1 MKPEYMLRFLTFMLM
16 LLLPALYS
24 MGVFAQEK
32 EEPEDSLVRLL
43 SGKSAQLLEIDGMSY
58 RKITGPA
65 RFFHN
70 NTYLLC
76 DTALWN
82 VDTRVIDAIGNVRII
97 QDQTE
102 LQSEKMK
109 YYIDTDLAEFRG
121 DVVQLQDKDR
131 NTLRTKFLDYNT
143 KDSVAVFFRGGSMR
157 DKDGQI
163 IESMNGTYDSKIKT
177 FDFETDV
184 NMFTDSIFIKTNT
197 LRYQSDRSL
206 ATFGTGTN
214 AWKEKNM
221 LSSESGWYD
230 RTREQ
235 FFFCRNVHLM
245 SDTQEAWCD
254 SLYFN
259 RNTSDIQM
267 YGNVQ
272 MTDTTRN
279 VYGLAGKLDYVD
291 SLATVTLTRD
301 PAVIT
306 VTEQDGQKDTVY
318 FGADTLVHYT
328 RQMFEIDSLLIAEAA
343 TRKANLDIDPVSA
356 FRRKAAEEAAKK
368 AAEAAENDPNM
379 KAKMEAERRAAAK
392 AAADSLAAS
401 QASGTTQSA
410 VAPVSAGQTA
420 QAGSAASMDAS
431 RRPVMT
437 LEENSSGADSLAVSD
452 SLEPA
457 DILPAADS
465 VSAGDTLLSRIQTDT
480 LTVSSADTLAVSSAD
495 TLAVSS
501 ADTLAVP
508 PTDSLAVNDTVPAQD
523 TTKIGF
529 VVALRNVKI
538 YKNDMQVICDSLLY
552 SDLDS
557 LARLFKNPMIW
568 NEVTQQ
574 YNADSIYAVIRNNA
588 MEKASLMSNAFI
600 HIQED
605 TSHYNQIRGA
615 EMMAYFAGEGS
626 LSRFDA
632 LGGAS
637 ALFYIEENGE
647 LATVNKKDSKMLSAI
662 FKDGELNRIYYFD
675 TAVSD
680 AYPVVQMNEEDRKLK
695 GFSWLPENRP
705 ADRYAVTSLDLRPS
719 ERTRYNARPRAR
731 YTQTNLYFP
740 GYIDDIYLQIS
751 IRDSLNHVR
760 EIERQR
766 REHEE
771 EIRQEQIKDSIAIA
785 RLDSLETVK
794 ADSLALQDSLKAAAD
809 SLATADSLA
818 KADSIAAMN
827 DPGKILTKEQI
838 REKKKAER
846 EKKRKERIA
855 ARNARWAEKD
865 QADAD
870 REKAKAERKAE
881 KLREKKRRA
890 LRQAQD
896 RARKDAAMLE
906 KYIEK
911 YQRREARRKGRDYT
925 EHE

>member
-1 MKPEYMLRFLTFMLM
+1 MYMRRFLTFALMMLM
-16 LLLPALYS
+16 PALTALAGLS
-24 MGVFAQEK
+24 AQEK
-32 EEPEDSLVRLL
+32 EEQEDSLVRLL
-43 SGKSAQLLEIDGMSY
+43 SGKSAQLLEINGMSY

-82 VDTRVIDAIGNVRII
+82 VDTRVIDAIGNVHII

-109 YYIDTDLAEFRG
+109 YYIDTNLAEFRG

-143 KDSVAVFFRGGSMR
+143 KDSVAVFFRGGSMK

-163 IESMNGTYDSKIKT
+163 IESMDGTYDSKIRT
-177 FDFETDV
+177 FDFRTDV

-197 LRYQSDRSL
+197 LRYQSDNSL
-206 ATFGTGTN
+206 ATFGSGTN
-214 AWKEKNM
+214 AWKDDNM

-230 RTREQ
+230 RGREQ

-245 SDTQEAWCD
+245 SSTQEAWCD

-291 SLATVTLTRD
+291 SISTVTLTRD

-306 VTEQDGQKDTVY
+306 VTETDGQRDTVY

-343 TRKANLDIDPVSA
+343 TRKANLEIDPVSA

-379 KAKMEAERRAAAK
+379 KAKMEAERRAAEK
-392 AAADSLAAS
+392 AAADSLAALK
-401 QASGTTQSA
+401 
-410 VAPVSAGQTA
+410 P
-420 QAGSAASMDAS
+420 
-431 RRPVMT
+431 
-437 LEENSSGADSLAVSD
+437 ADSLAVQD
-452 SLEPA
+452 SLTGEGLLSPA
-457 DILPAADS
+457 DSIP
-465 VSAGDTLLSRIQTDT
+465 AGDTAAL
-480 LTVSSADTLAVSSAD
+480 
-495 TLAVSS
+495 
-501 ADTLAVP
+501 P
-508 PTDSLAVNDTVPAQD
+508 DSLAVPDSLAAQDSLPGLQAADSLALADTVPALD

-538 YKNDMQVICDSLLY
+538 YKNDMQVVCDSLLY

-557 LARLFKNPMIW
+557 LARLFKEPVIW
-568 NEVTQQ
+568 NDITQQ
-574 YNADSIYAVIRNNA
+574 YNADSIYAVIRNNT
-588 MEKASLMSNAFI
+588 MEKASLMSNSFI

-605 TSHYNQIRGA
+605 TAHYNQIRGA
-615 EMMAYFAGEGS
+615 EMMAYFAGEGT

-662 FKDGELNRIYYFD
+662 FKDGELHRIYYFD

-680 AYPVVQMNEEDRKLK
+680 AYPVVQMTEEDRKLK
-695 GFSWLPENRP
+695 GFSWTPERRP
-705 ADRYAVTSLDLRPS
+705 EDRHAVTSLDLRPS

-760 EIERQR
+760 EVERQR
-766 REHEE
+766 LEREE
-771 EIRQEQIKDSIAIA
+771 ELRQQQIKDSIAIA
-785 RLDSLETVK
+785 RLDSLETAK
-794 ADSLALQDSLKAAAD
+794 ADSLALQDSLKAVSD
-809 SLATADSLA
+809 SLAIADSLA
-818 KADSIAAMN
+818 KADSIAALN
-827 DPGKILTKEQI
+827 DPSRVLTKEQL
-838 REKKKAER
+838 REKKKAEK

-855 ARNARWAEKD
+855 ARDARWAEKD
-865 QADAD
+865 KADAD
-870 REKAKAERKAE
+870 RENAKAERKAE

-896 RARKDAAMLE
+896 RARKDAAVLE
-906 KYIEK
+906 RYIEK
-911 YQRREARRKGRDYT
+911 YQRRQARKKT
-925 EHE
+925 

>member
-1 MKPEYMLRFLTFMLM
+1 MRRFLTFALMMLM
-16 LLLPALYS
+16 PALTALAGLS
-24 MGVFAQEK
+24 AQEK
-32 EEPEDSLVRLL
+32 EEQEDSLVRLL
-43 SGKSAQLLEIDGMSY
+43 SGKSAQLLEINGMSY

-82 VDTRVIDAIGNVRII
+82 VDTRVIDAIGNVHII

-109 YYIDTDLAEFRG
+109 YYIDTNLAEFRG

-143 KDSVAVFFRGGSMR
+143 KDSVAVFFRGGSMK

-163 IESMNGTYDSKIKT
+163 IESMDGTYDSKIRT
-177 FDFETDV
+177 FDFRTDV

-197 LRYQSDRSL
+197 LRYQSDNSL
-206 ATFGTGTN
+206 ATFGSGTN
-214 AWKEKNM
+214 AWKDDNM

-230 RTREQ
+230 RGREQ

-245 SDTQEAWCD
+245 SSTQEAWCD

-291 SLATVTLTRD
+291 SISTVTLTRD

-306 VTEQDGQKDTVY
+306 VTETDGQRDTVY

-343 TRKANLDIDPVSA
+343 TRKANLEIDPVSA

-379 KAKMEAERRAAAK
+379 KAKMEAERRAAEK
-392 AAADSLAAS
+392 AAADSLAALKPADS
-401 QASGTTQSA
+401 L
-410 VAPVSAGQTA
+410 
-420 QAGSAASMDAS
+420 AALK
-431 RRPVMT
+431 P
-437 LEENSSGADSLAVSD
+437 ADSLAVQD
-452 SLEPA
+452 SLTGEGLLSPA
-457 DILPAADS
+457 DSIP
-465 VSAGDTLLSRIQTDT
+465 AGDTAAL
-480 LTVSSADTLAVSSAD
+480 
-495 TLAVSS
+495 
-501 ADTLAVP
+501 P
-508 PTDSLAVNDTVPAQD
+508 DSLAVPDSLAAQDSLPGLQAADSLALADTVPALD

-538 YKNDMQVICDSLLY
+538 YKNDMQVVCDSLLY

-557 LARLFKNPMIW
+557 LARLFKEPVIW
-568 NEVTQQ
+568 NDITQQ
-574 YNADSIYAVIRNNA
+574 YNADSIYAVIRNNT
-588 MEKASLMSNAFI
+588 MEKASLMSNSFI

-605 TSHYNQIRGA
+605 TAHYNQIRGA
-615 EMMAYFAGEGS
+615 EMMAYFAGEGT

-662 FKDGELNRIYYFD
+662 FKDGELHRIYYFD

-680 AYPVVQMNEEDRKLK
+680 AYPVVQMTEEDRKLK
-695 GFSWLPENRP
+695 GFSWTPERRP
-705 ADRYAVTSLDLRPS
+705 EDRHAVTSLDLRPS

-760 EIERQR
+760 EVERQR
-766 REHEE
+766 LEREE
-771 EIRQEQIKDSIAIA
+771 ELRQQQIKDSIAIA
-785 RLDSLETVK
+785 RLDSLETAK
-794 ADSLALQDSLKAAAD
+794 ADSLALQDSLKAVSD
-809 SLATADSLA
+809 SLAIADSLA
-818 KADSIAAMN
+818 KADSIAALN
-827 DPGKILTKEQI
+827 DPSRVLTKEQL
-838 REKKKAER
+838 REKKKAEK

-855 ARNARWAEKD
+855 ARDARWAEKD
-865 QADAD
+865 KADAD
-870 REKAKAERKAE
+870 RENAKAERKAE

-896 RARKDAAMLE
+896 RARKDAAVLE
-906 KYIEK
+906 RYIEK
-911 YQRREARRKGRDYT
+911 YQRRQARKKT
-925 EHE
+925 

>member
-1 MKPEYMLRFLTFMLM
+1 MRRFLTFALMMLM
-16 LLLPALYS
+16 PALTALAGLS
-24 MGVFAQEK
+24 AQEK
-32 EEPEDSLVRLL
+32 EEQEDSLVRLL
-43 SGKSAQLLEIDGMSY
+43 SGKSAQLLEINGMSY

-82 VDTRVIDAIGNVRII
+82 VDTRVIDAIGNVHII

-109 YYIDTDLAEFRG
+109 YYIDTNLAEFRG

-143 KDSVAVFFRGGSMR
+143 KDSVAVFFRGGSMK

-163 IESMNGTYDSKIKT
+163 IESMDGTYDSKIRT
-177 FDFETDV
+177 FDFRTDV

-197 LRYQSDRSL
+197 LRYQSDNSL
-206 ATFGTGTN
+206 ATFGSGTN
-214 AWKEKNM
+214 AWKDDNM

-230 RTREQ
+230 RGREQ

-245 SDTQEAWCD
+245 SSTQEAWCD

-291 SLATVTLTRD
+291 SISTVTLTRD

-306 VTEQDGQKDTVY
+306 VTETDGQKDTVY

-343 TRKANLDIDPVSA
+343 TRKANLEIDPVSA

-379 KAKMEAERRAAAK
+379 KAKMEAERRAAEK
-392 AAADSLAAS
+392 AAADSLAALKPADS
-401 QASGTTQSA
+401 LVVQDSLTGEGLLSPADSIPAGDTAALPDSLAVPDSLAAQDSLPGLQA
-410 VAPVSAGQTA
+410 
-420 QAGSAASMDAS
+420 
-431 RRPVMT
+431 
-437 LEENSSGADSLAVSD
+437 ADSLA
-452 SLEPA
+452 
-457 DILPAADS
+457 
-465 VSAGDTLLSRIQTDT
+465 
-480 LTVSSADTLAVSSAD
+480 LA
-495 TLAVSS
+495 
-501 ADTLAVP
+501 
-508 PTDSLAVNDTVPAQD
+508 DTVPALD

-538 YKNDMQVICDSLLY
+538 YKNDMQVVCDSLLY

-557 LARLFKNPMIW
+557 LARLFKEPVIW
-568 NEVTQQ
+568 NDITQQ
-574 YNADSIYAVIRNNA
+574 YNADSIYAVIRNNT
-588 MEKASLMSNAFI
+588 MEKASLMSNSFI

-605 TSHYNQIRGA
+605 TAHYNQIRGA
-615 EMMAYFAGEGS
+615 EMMAYFAGEGT

-662 FKDGELNRIYYFD
+662 FKDGELHRIYYFD

-680 AYPVVQMNEEDRKLK
+680 AYPVVQMTEEDRKLK
-695 GFSWLPENRP
+695 GFSWTPERRP
-705 ADRYAVTSLDLRPS
+705 EDRHAVTSLDLRPS

-760 EIERQR
+760 EVERQR
-766 REHEE
+766 LEREE
-771 EIRQEQIKDSIAIA
+771 ELRQQQIKDSIAIA
-785 RLDSLETVK
+785 RLDSLETAK
-794 ADSLALQDSLKAAAD
+794 ADSLALQDSLKAVSD
-809 SLATADSLA
+809 SLAIADSLA
-818 KADSIAAMN
+818 KADSIAALN
-827 DPGKILTKEQI
+827 DPSRVLTKEQL
-838 REKKKAER
+838 REKKKAEK

-855 ARNARWAEKD
+855 ARDARWAEKD
-865 QADAD
+865 KADAD
-870 REKAKAERKAE
+870 RENAKAERKAK

-896 RARKDAAMLE
+896 RARKDAAVLE
-906 KYIEK
+906 RYIEK
-911 YQRREARRKGRDYT
+911 YQRRQARKKT
-925 EHE
+925 

>member
-1 MKPEYMLRFLTFMLM
+1 MYMRRFLTFALMMLM
-16 LLLPALYS
+16 PALTALAGLS
-24 MGVFAQEK
+24 AQEK
-32 EEPEDSLVRLL
+32 EEQEDSLVRLL
-43 SGKSAQLLEIDGMSY
+43 SGKSAQLLEINGMSY

-82 VDTRVIDAIGNVRII
+82 VDTRVIDAIGNVHII

-109 YYIDTDLAEFRG
+109 YYIDTNLAEFRG

-143 KDSVAVFFRGGSMR
+143 KDSVAVFFRGGSMK

-163 IESMNGTYDSKIKT
+163 IESMDGTYDSKIRT
-177 FDFETDV
+177 FDFRTDV

-197 LRYQSDRSL
+197 LRYQSDYSL
-206 ATFGTGTN
+206 ATFGSGTN
-214 AWKEKNM
+214 AWKDDNM

-230 RTREQ
+230 RGREQ

-245 SDTQEAWCD
+245 SSTQEAWCD

-291 SLATVTLTRD
+291 SISTVTLTRD

-306 VTEQDGQKDTVY
+306 VTETDGQRDTVY

-343 TRKANLDIDPVSA
+343 TRKANLEIDPVSA

-379 KAKMEAERRAAAK
+379 KAKMEAERRAAEK
-392 AAADSLAAS
+392 AAADSLAALK
-401 QASGTTQSA
+401 
-410 VAPVSAGQTA
+410 P
-420 QAGSAASMDAS
+420 
-431 RRPVMT
+431 
-437 LEENSSGADSLAVSD
+437 ADSLAVQD
-452 SLEPA
+452 SLTGEGLLSPA
-457 DILPAADS
+457 DSIP
-465 VSAGDTLLSRIQTDT
+465 AGDTAAL
-480 LTVSSADTLAVSSAD
+480 
-495 TLAVSS
+495 
-501 ADTLAVP
+501 P
-508 PTDSLAVNDTVPAQD
+508 DSLAVPDSLAAQDSLPGLQAADSLALADTVPALD

-538 YKNDMQVICDSLLY
+538 YKNDMQVVCDSLLY

-557 LARLFKNPMIW
+557 LARLFKEPVIW
-568 NEVTQQ
+568 NDITQQ
-574 YNADSIYAVIRNNA
+574 YNADSIYAVIRNNT
-588 MEKASLMSNAFI
+588 MEKASLMSNSFI

-605 TSHYNQIRGA
+605 TAHYNQIRGA
-615 EMMAYFAGEGS
+615 EMMAYFAGEGT

-662 FKDGELNRIYYFD
+662 FKDGELHRIYYFD

-680 AYPVVQMNEEDRKLK
+680 AYPVVQMTEEDRKLK
-695 GFSWLPENRP
+695 GFSWTPERRP
-705 ADRYAVTSLDLRPS
+705 EDRHAVTSLDLRPS

-760 EIERQR
+760 EVERQR
-766 REHEE
+766 LEREE
-771 EIRQEQIKDSIAIA
+771 ELRQQQIKDSIAIA
-785 RLDSLETVK
+785 RLDSLETAK
-794 ADSLALQDSLKAAAD
+794 ADSLALQDSLKAVSD
-809 SLATADSLA
+809 SLAIADSLA
-818 KADSIAAMN
+818 KADSIAALN
-827 DPGKILTKEQI
+827 DPSRVLTKEQL
-838 REKKKAER
+838 REKKKAEK

-855 ARNARWAEKD
+855 ARDARWAEKD
-865 QADAD
+865 KADAD
-870 REKAKAERKAE
+870 RENAKAERKAE

-896 RARKDAAMLE
+896 RARKDAAVLE
-906 KYIEK
+906 RYIEK
-911 YQRREARRKGRDYT
+911 YQRRQARKKT
-925 EHE
+925 

>member
-1 MKPEYMLRFLTFMLM
+1 MMLM
-16 LLLPALYS
+16 PALTALAGLS
-24 MGVFAQEK
+24 AQEK
-32 EEPEDSLVRLL
+32 EEQEDSLVRLL
-43 SGKSAQLLEIDGMSY
+43 SGKSAQLLEINGMSY

-82 VDTRVIDAIGNVRII
+82 VDTRVIDAIGNVHII

-109 YYIDTDLAEFRG
+109 YYIDTNLAEFRG

-143 KDSVAVFFRGGSMR
+143 KDSVAVFFRGGSMK

-163 IESMNGTYDSKIKT
+163 IESMDGTYDSKIRT
-177 FDFETDV
+177 FDFRTDV

-197 LRYQSDRSL
+197 LRYQSDNSL
-206 ATFGTGTN
+206 ATFGSGTN
-214 AWKEKNM
+214 AWKDDNM

-230 RTREQ
+230 RGREQ

-245 SDTQEAWCD
+245 SSTQEAWCD

-291 SLATVTLTRD
+291 SISTVTLTRD

-306 VTEQDGQKDTVY
+306 VTETDGQRDTVY

-343 TRKANLDIDPVSA
+343 TRKANLEIDPVSA

-379 KAKMEAERRAAAK
+379 RAKMEAERRAAEK
-392 AAADSLAAS
+392 AAADSLAALK
-401 QASGTTQSA
+401 
-410 VAPVSAGQTA
+410 P
-420 QAGSAASMDAS
+420 
-431 RRPVMT
+431 
-437 LEENSSGADSLAVSD
+437 ADSLAVQD
-452 SLEPA
+452 SLTGEGLLSPA
-457 DILPAADS
+457 DSIP
-465 VSAGDTLLSRIQTDT
+465 AGDTAAL
-480 LTVSSADTLAVSSAD
+480 
-495 TLAVSS
+495 
-501 ADTLAVP
+501 P
-508 PTDSLAVNDTVPAQD
+508 DSLAVPDSLATQDSLPGLQAADSLALADTVPALD

-538 YKNDMQVICDSLLY
+538 YKNDMQVVCDSLLY

-557 LARLFKNPMIW
+557 LARLFKEPVIW
-568 NEVTQQ
+568 NDITQQ
-574 YNADSIYAVIRNNA
+574 YNADSIYAVIRNNT
-588 MEKASLMSNAFI
+588 MEKASLMSNSFI

-605 TSHYNQIRGA
+605 TAHYNQIRGA
-615 EMMAYFAGEGS
+615 EMMAYFAGEGT

-662 FKDGELNRIYYFD
+662 FKDGELHRIYYFD

-680 AYPVVQMNEEDRKLK
+680 AYPVVQMTEEDRKLK
-695 GFSWLPENRP
+695 GFSWTPERRP
-705 ADRYAVTSLDLRPS
+705 EDRHAVTSLDLRPS

-760 EIERQR
+760 EVERQR
-766 REHEE
+766 LEREE
-771 EIRQEQIKDSIAIA
+771 ELRQQQIKDSIAIA
-785 RLDSLETVK
+785 RLDSLETAK
-794 ADSLALQDSLKAAAD
+794 ADSLALQDSLKAVSD
-809 SLATADSLA
+809 SLAIADSLA
-818 KADSIAAMN
+818 KADSIAALN
-827 DPGKILTKEQI
+827 DPSRVLTKEQL
-838 REKKKAER
+838 REKKKAEK

-855 ARNARWAEKD
+855 ARDARWAEKD
-865 QADAD
+865 KADAD
-870 REKAKAERKAE
+870 RENAKAERKAE

-896 RARKDAAMLE
+896 RARKDAAVLE
-906 KYIEK
+906 RYIEK
-911 YQRREARRKGRDYT
+911 YQRRQARKKT
-925 EHE
+925 

>member
-1 MKPEYMLRFLTFMLM
+1 MRRFLTFALMMLM
-16 LLLPALYS
+16 PALTALAGLS
-24 MGVFAQEK
+24 AQEK
-32 EEPEDSLVRLL
+32 EEQEDSLVRLL
-43 SGKSAQLLEIDGMSY
+43 SGKSAQLLEINGMSY

-82 VDTRVIDAIGNVRII
+82 VDTRVIDAIGNVHII

-109 YYIDTDLAEFRG
+109 YYIDTNLAEFRG

-143 KDSVAVFFRGGSMR
+143 KDSVAVFFRGGSMK

-163 IESMNGTYDSKIKT
+163 IESMDGTYDSKIRT
-177 FDFETDV
+177 FDFRTDV

-197 LRYQSDRSL
+197 LRYQSDYSL
-206 ATFGTGTN
+206 ATFGSGTN
-214 AWKEKNM
+214 AWKDDNM

-230 RTREQ
+230 RGREQ

-245 SDTQEAWCD
+245 SSTQEAWCD

-291 SLATVTLTRD
+291 SISTVTLTRD

-306 VTEQDGQKDTVY
+306 VTETDGQRDTVY

-343 TRKANLDIDPVSA
+343 TRKANLEIDPVSA

-379 KAKMEAERRAAAK
+379 KAKMEAERRAAEK
-392 AAADSLAAS
+392 AAADSLAALK
-401 QASGTTQSA
+401 
-410 VAPVSAGQTA
+410 P
-420 QAGSAASMDAS
+420 
-431 RRPVMT
+431 
-437 LEENSSGADSLAVSD
+437 ADSLAVQD
-452 SLEPA
+452 SLTGEGLLSPA
-457 DILPAADS
+457 DSIP
-465 VSAGDTLLSRIQTDT
+465 AGDTAAL
-480 LTVSSADTLAVSSAD
+480 
-495 TLAVSS
+495 
-501 ADTLAVP
+501 P
-508 PTDSLAVNDTVPAQD
+508 DSLAVPDSLAAQDSLPGLQAADSLALADTVPALD

-538 YKNDMQVICDSLLY
+538 YKNDMQVVCDSLLY

-557 LARLFKNPMIW
+557 LARLFKEPVIW
-568 NEVTQQ
+568 NDITQQ
-574 YNADSIYAVIRNNA
+574 YNADSIYAVIRNNT
-588 MEKASLMSNAFI
+588 MEKASLMSNSFI

-605 TSHYNQIRGA
+605 TAHYNQIRGA
-615 EMMAYFAGEGS
+615 EMMAYFAGEGT

-662 FKDGELNRIYYFD
+662 FKDGELHRIYYFD

-680 AYPVVQMNEEDRKLK
+680 AYPVVQMTEEDRKLK
-695 GFSWLPENRP
+695 GFSWTPERRP
-705 ADRYAVTSLDLRPS
+705 EDRHAVTSLDLRPS

-760 EIERQR
+760 EVERQR
-766 REHEE
+766 LEREE
-771 EIRQEQIKDSIAIA
+771 ELRQQQIKDSIAIA
-785 RLDSLETVK
+785 RLDSLETAK
-794 ADSLALQDSLKAAAD
+794 ADSLALQDSLKAVSD
-809 SLATADSLA
+809 SLAIADSLA
-818 KADSIAAMN
+818 KADSIAALN
-827 DPGKILTKEQI
+827 DPSRVLTKEQL
-838 REKKKAER
+838 REKKKAEK

-855 ARNARWAEKD
+855 ARDARWAEKD
-865 QADAD
+865 KADAD
-870 REKAKAERKAE
+870 RENAKAERKAE

-896 RARKDAAMLE
+896 RARKDAAVLE
-906 KYIEK
+906 RYIEK
-911 YQRREARRKGRDYT
+911 YQRRQARKKT
-925 EHE
+925 

>member
-1 MKPEYMLRFLTFMLM
+1 MRRFLTFALMMLM
-16 LLLPALYS
+16 PALTALAGLS
-24 MGVFAQEK
+24 AQEK
-32 EEPEDSLVRLL
+32 EEQEDSLVRLL
-43 SGKSAQLLEIDGMSY
+43 SGKSAQLLEINGMSY

-82 VDTRVIDAIGNVRII
+82 VDTRVIDAIGNVHII

-109 YYIDTDLAEFRG
+109 YYIDTNLAEFRG

-143 KDSVAVFFRGGSMR
+143 KDSVAVFFRGGSMK

-163 IESMNGTYDSKIKT
+163 IESMDGTYDSKIRT
-177 FDFETDV
+177 FDFRTDV

-197 LRYQSDRSL
+197 LRYQSDNSL
-206 ATFGTGTN
+206 ATFGSGTN
-214 AWKEKNM
+214 AWKDDNM

-230 RTREQ
+230 RGREQ

-245 SDTQEAWCD
+245 SSTQEAWCD

-291 SLATVTLTRD
+291 SISTVTLTRD

-306 VTEQDGQKDTVY
+306 VTETDGQRDTVY

-343 TRKANLDIDPVSA
+343 TRKANLEIDPVSA

-379 KAKMEAERRAAAK
+379 KAKMEAERRAAEK
-392 AAADSLAAS
+392 AAADSLAALKPADS
-401 QASGTTQSA
+401 LVVQDSLTGEGLLSPADSIPVGDTAALPDSLAVPDSLAAQDSLPGLQA
-410 VAPVSAGQTA
+410 
-420 QAGSAASMDAS
+420 
-431 RRPVMT
+431 
-437 LEENSSGADSLAVSD
+437 ADSLA
-452 SLEPA
+452 
-457 DILPAADS
+457 
-465 VSAGDTLLSRIQTDT
+465 
-480 LTVSSADTLAVSSAD
+480 LA
-495 TLAVSS
+495 
-501 ADTLAVP
+501 
-508 PTDSLAVNDTVPAQD
+508 DTVPALD

-538 YKNDMQVICDSLLY
+538 YKNDMQVVCDSLLY

-557 LARLFKNPMIW
+557 LARLFKEPVIW
-568 NEVTQQ
+568 NDITQQ
-574 YNADSIYAVIRNNA
+574 YNADSIYAVIRNNT
-588 MEKASLMSNAFI
+588 MEKASLMSNSFI

-605 TSHYNQIRGA
+605 TAHYNQIRGA
-615 EMMAYFAGEGS
+615 EMMAYFAGEGT

-662 FKDGELNRIYYFD
+662 FKDGELHRIYYFD

-680 AYPVVQMNEEDRKLK
+680 AYPVVQMTEEDRKLK
-695 GFSWLPENRP
+695 GFSWTPERRP
-705 ADRYAVTSLDLRPS
+705 EDRHAVTSLDLRPS

-760 EIERQR
+760 EVERQR
-766 REHEE
+766 LEREE
-771 EIRQEQIKDSIAIA
+771 ELRQQQIKDSIAIA
-785 RLDSLETVK
+785 RLDSLETAK
-794 ADSLALQDSLKAAAD
+794 ADSLALQDSLKAVSD
-809 SLATADSLA
+809 SLAIADSLA
-818 KADSIAAMN
+818 KADSIAALN
-827 DPGKILTKEQI
+827 DPSRVLTKEQL
-838 REKKKAER
+838 REKKKAEK

-855 ARNARWAEKD
+855 ARDARWAEKD
-865 QADAD
+865 KADAD
-870 REKAKAERKAE
+870 RENAKAERKAE

-896 RARKDAAMLE
+896 RARKDAAVLE
-906 KYIEK
+906 RYIEK
-911 YQRREARRKGRDYT
+911 YQRRQARKKT
-925 EHE
+925 

>member
-1 MKPEYMLRFLTFMLM
+1 MMLM
-16 LLLPALYS
+16 PALTALAGLS
-24 MGVFAQEK
+24 AQEK
-32 EEPEDSLVRLL
+32 EEQEDSLVRLL
-43 SGKSAQLLEIDGMSY
+43 SGKSAQLLEINGMSY

-82 VDTRVIDAIGNVRII
+82 VDTRVIDAIGNVHII

-109 YYIDTDLAEFRG
+109 YYIDTNLAEFRG

-143 KDSVAVFFRGGSMR
+143 KDSVAVFFRGGSMK

-163 IESMNGTYDSKIKT
+163 IESMDGTYDSKIRT
-177 FDFETDV
+177 FDFRTDV

-197 LRYQSDRSL
+197 LRYQSDNSL
-206 ATFGTGTN
+206 ATFGSGTN
-214 AWKEKNM
+214 AWKDDNM

-230 RTREQ
+230 RGREQ
-235 FFFCRNVHLM
+235 FFFCKNVHLM
-245 SDTQEAWCD
+245 SSTQEAWCD

-291 SLATVTLTRD
+291 SISTVTLTRD

-306 VTEQDGQKDTVY
+306 VTETDGQRDTVY

-343 TRKANLDIDPVSA
+343 TRKANLEIDPVSA

-379 KAKMEAERRAAAK
+379 KAKMEAERRAAEK
-392 AAADSLAAS
+392 AAADSLAALKPADS
-401 QASGTTQSA
+401 LVVQDSLTGEGLLSPADSIPAGDTAALPDSLAVPDSLAAQDSLPGLQA
-410 VAPVSAGQTA
+410 
-420 QAGSAASMDAS
+420 
-431 RRPVMT
+431 
-437 LEENSSGADSLAVSD
+437 ADSLA
-452 SLEPA
+452 
-457 DILPAADS
+457 
-465 VSAGDTLLSRIQTDT
+465 
-480 LTVSSADTLAVSSAD
+480 LA
-495 TLAVSS
+495 
-501 ADTLAVP
+501 
-508 PTDSLAVNDTVPAQD
+508 DTVPALD

-538 YKNDMQVICDSLLY
+538 YKNDMQVVCDSLLY

-557 LARLFKNPMIW
+557 LARLFKEPVIW
-568 NEVTQQ
+568 NDITQQ
-574 YNADSIYAVIRNNA
+574 YNADSIYAVIRNNT
-588 MEKASLMSNAFI
+588 MEKASLMSNSFI

-605 TSHYNQIRGA
+605 TAHYNQIRGA
-615 EMMAYFAGEGS
+615 EMMAYFAGEGT

-662 FKDGELNRIYYFD
+662 FKDGELHRIYYFD

-680 AYPVVQMNEEDRKLK
+680 AYPVVQMTEEDRKLK
-695 GFSWLPENRP
+695 GFSWTPERRP
-705 ADRYAVTSLDLRPS
+705 EDRHAVTSLDLRPS

-760 EIERQR
+760 EVERQR
-766 REHEE
+766 LEREE
-771 EIRQEQIKDSIAIA
+771 ELRQQQIKDSIAIA
-785 RLDSLETVK
+785 RLDSLETAK
-794 ADSLALQDSLKAAAD
+794 ADSLALQDSLKAVSD
-809 SLATADSLA
+809 SLAIADSLA
-818 KADSIAAMN
+818 KADSIAALN
-827 DPGKILTKEQI
+827 DPSRVLTKEQL
-838 REKKKAER
+838 REKKKAEK

-855 ARNARWAEKD
+855 ARDARWAEKD
-865 QADAD
+865 KADAD
-870 REKAKAERKAE
+870 RENAKAERKAE

-896 RARKDAAMLE
+896 RARKDAAVLE
-906 KYIEK
+906 RYIEK
-911 YQRREARRKGRDYT
+911 YQRRQARKKT
-925 EHE
+925 

>member
-1 MKPEYMLRFLTFMLM
+1 MTFALMMLM
-16 LLLPALYS
+16 PALTVLAGLS
-24 MGVFAQEK
+24 AQEK
-32 EEPEDSLVRLL
+32 EEQEDSLVRLL
-43 SGKSAQLLEIDGMSY
+43 SGKSAQLLEINGMSY

-82 VDTRVIDAIGNVRII
+82 VDTRVIDAIGNVHII

-109 YYIDTDLAEFRG
+109 YYIDTNLAEFRG

-143 KDSVAVFFRGGSMR
+143 KDSVAVFFRGGSMK

-163 IESMNGTYDSKIKT
+163 IESMDGTYDSKIRT
-177 FDFETDV
+177 FDFRTDV

-197 LRYQSDRSL
+197 LRYQSDNSL
-206 ATFGTGTN
+206 ATFGSGTN
-214 AWKEKNM
+214 AWKDDNM

-230 RTREQ
+230 RGREQ

-245 SDTQEAWCD
+245 SSTQEAWCD

-291 SLATVTLTRD
+291 SISTVTLTRD

-306 VTEQDGQKDTVY
+306 VTETDGQRDTVY

-343 TRKANLDIDPVSA
+343 TRKANLEIDPVSA

-379 KAKMEAERRAAAK
+379 RAKMEAERRAAEK
-392 AAADSLAAS
+392 AAADSLAALK
-401 QASGTTQSA
+401 
-410 VAPVSAGQTA
+410 P
-420 QAGSAASMDAS
+420 
-431 RRPVMT
+431 
-437 LEENSSGADSLAVSD
+437 ADSLAVQD
-452 SLEPA
+452 SLTGEALQSPA
-457 DILPAADS
+457 DSIP
-465 VSAGDTLLSRIQTDT
+465 AGDTAALPVSMPEADSLS
-480 LTVSSADTLAVSSAD
+480 V
-495 TLAVSS
+495 
-501 ADTLAVP
+501 AVP
-508 PTDSLAVNDTVPAQD
+508 DSLAAHDYPDSLAVPDSLAAQDSLPGLQAADSLALADTVPALD

-538 YKNDMQVICDSLLY
+538 YKNDMQVVCDSLLY

-557 LARLFKNPMIW
+557 LARLFKEPVIW
-568 NEVTQQ
+568 NDITQQ
-574 YNADSIYAVIRNNA
+574 YNADSIYAVIRNNT
-588 MEKASLMSNAFI
+588 MEKASLMSNSFI

-605 TSHYNQIRGA
+605 TAHYNQIRGA
-615 EMMAYFAGEGS
+615 EMMAYFAGEGT

-662 FKDGELNRIYYFD
+662 FKDGELHRIYYFD

-680 AYPVVQMNEEDRKLK
+680 AYPVVQMTEEDRKLK
-695 GFSWLPENRP
+695 GFSWTPERRP
-705 ADRYAVTSLDLRPS
+705 EDRHAVTSLDLRPS

-760 EIERQR
+760 EVERQR
-766 REHEE
+766 LEREE
-771 EIRQEQIKDSIAIA
+771 ELRQQQIKDSIAIA
-785 RLDSLETVK
+785 RLDSLETAK
-794 ADSLALQDSLKAAAD
+794 ADSLALQDSLKAVSD
-809 SLATADSLA
+809 SLAIADSLA
-818 KADSIAAMN
+818 KADSIAALN
-827 DPGKILTKEQI
+827 DPSRVLTKEQL
-838 REKKKAER
+838 REKKKAEK

-855 ARNARWAEKD
+855 ARDARWAEKD
-865 QADAD
+865 KADAD
-870 REKAKAERKAE
+870 RENAKAERKAE

-896 RARKDAAMLE
+896 RARKDAAVLE
-906 KYIEK
+906 RYIEK
-911 YQRREARRKGRDYT
+911 YQRRQARKKT
-925 EHE
+925 

>member
-1 MKPEYMLRFLTFMLM
+1 MYMRRFLTFALMMLM
-16 LLLPALYS
+16 PALTALAGLS
-24 MGVFAQEK
+24 AQEK
-32 EEPEDSLVRLL
+32 EEQEDSLVRLL
-43 SGKSAQLLEIDGMSY
+43 SGKSAQLLEINGMSY

-82 VDTRVIDAIGNVRII
+82 VDTRVIDAIGNVHII

-109 YYIDTDLAEFRG
+109 YYIDTNLAEFRG

-143 KDSVAVFFRGGSMR
+143 KDSVAVFFRGGSMK

-163 IESMNGTYDSKIKT
+163 IESMDGTYDSKIRT
-177 FDFETDV
+177 FDFRTDV

-197 LRYQSDRSL
+197 LRYQSDNSL
-206 ATFGTGTN
+206 ATFGSGTN
-214 AWKEKNM
+214 AWKDDNM

-230 RTREQ
+230 RGREQ

-245 SDTQEAWCD
+245 SSTQEAWCD

-291 SLATVTLTRD
+291 SISTVTLTRD

-306 VTEQDGQKDTVY
+306 VTETDGQRDTVY

-343 TRKANLDIDPVSA
+343 TRKANLEIDPVSA

-379 KAKMEAERRAAAK
+379 KAKMEAERRAAEK
-392 AAADSLAAS
+392 AAADSLAALKPADS
-401 QASGTTQSA
+401 LVVQDSLTGEGLLSPADSIPVGDTAALPDSLAVPDSLAAQDSLPGLQA
-410 VAPVSAGQTA
+410 
-420 QAGSAASMDAS
+420 
-431 RRPVMT
+431 
-437 LEENSSGADSLAVSD
+437 ADSLA
-452 SLEPA
+452 
-457 DILPAADS
+457 
-465 VSAGDTLLSRIQTDT
+465 
-480 LTVSSADTLAVSSAD
+480 LA
-495 TLAVSS
+495 
-501 ADTLAVP
+501 
-508 PTDSLAVNDTVPAQD
+508 DTVPALD

-538 YKNDMQVICDSLLY
+538 YKNDMQVVCDSLLY

-557 LARLFKNPMIW
+557 LARLFKEPVIW
-568 NEVTQQ
+568 NDITQQ
-574 YNADSIYAVIRNNA
+574 YNADSIYAVIRNNT
-588 MEKASLMSNAFI
+588 MEKASLMSNSFI

-605 TSHYNQIRGA
+605 TAHYNQIRGA
-615 EMMAYFAGEGS
+615 EMMAYFAGEGT

-662 FKDGELNRIYYFD
+662 FKDGELHRIYYFD

-680 AYPVVQMNEEDRKLK
+680 AYPVVQMTEEDRKLK
-695 GFSWLPENRP
+695 GFS
-705 ADRYAVTSLDLRPS
+705 
-719 ERTRYNARPRAR
+719 
-731 YTQTNLYFP
+731 
-740 GYIDDIYLQIS
+740 
-751 IRDSLNHVR
+751 
-760 EIERQR
+760 
-766 REHEE
+766 
-771 EIRQEQIKDSIAIA
+771 
-785 RLDSLETVK
+785 
-794 ADSLALQDSLKAAAD
+794 
-809 SLATADSLA
+809 
-818 KADSIAAMN
+818 
-827 DPGKILTKEQI
+827 
-838 REKKKAER
+838 
-846 EKKRKERIA
+846 
-855 ARNARWAEKD
+855 
-865 QADAD
+865 
-870 REKAKAERKAE
+870 
-881 KLREKKRRA
+881 
-890 LRQAQD
+890 
-896 RARKDAAMLE
+896 
-906 KYIEK
+906 
-911 YQRREARRKGRDYT
+911 
-925 EHE
+925 

>member
-1 MKPEYMLRFLTFMLM
+1 MRRFLTFALMMLM
-16 LLLPALYS
+16 PALTALAGLS
-24 MGVFAQEK
+24 AQEK
-32 EEPEDSLVRLL
+32 EEQEDSLVRLL
-43 SGKSAQLLEIDGMSY
+43 SGKSAQLLEINGMSY

-82 VDTRVIDAIGNVRII
+82 VDTRVIDAIGNVHII

-109 YYIDTDLAEFRG
+109 YYIDTNLAEFRG

-143 KDSVAVFFRGGSMR
+143 KDSVAVFFRGGSMK

-163 IESMNGTYDSKIKT
+163 IESMDGTYDSKIRT
-177 FDFETDV
+177 FDFRTDV

-197 LRYQSDRSL
+197 LRYQSDNSL
-206 ATFGTGTN
+206 ATFGSGTN
-214 AWKEKNM
+214 AWKDDNM

-230 RTREQ
+230 RGREQ
-235 FFFCRNVHLM
+235 FFFCKNVHLM
-245 SDTQEAWCD
+245 SSTQEAWCD

-291 SLATVTLTRD
+291 SISTVTLTRD

-306 VTEQDGQKDTVY
+306 VTETDGQRDTVY

-343 TRKANLDIDPVSA
+343 TRKANLEIDPVSA

-379 KAKMEAERRAAAK
+379 KAKMEAERRAAEK
-392 AAADSLAAS
+392 AAADSLAALK
-401 QASGTTQSA
+401 
-410 VAPVSAGQTA
+410 P
-420 QAGSAASMDAS
+420 
-431 RRPVMT
+431 
-437 LEENSSGADSLAVSD
+437 ADSLAVQD
-452 SLEPA
+452 SLTGEGLLSPA
-457 DILPAADS
+457 DSIP
-465 VSAGDTLLSRIQTDT
+465 AGDTAAL
-480 LTVSSADTLAVSSAD
+480 
-495 TLAVSS
+495 
-501 ADTLAVP
+501 P
-508 PTDSLAVNDTVPAQD
+508 DSLAVPDSLAAQDSLPGLQAADSLALADTVPALD

-538 YKNDMQVICDSLLY
+538 YKNDMQVVCDSLLY

-557 LARLFKNPMIW
+557 LARLFKEPVIW
-568 NEVTQQ
+568 NDITQQ
-574 YNADSIYAVIRNNA
+574 YNADSIYAVIRNNT
-588 MEKASLMSNAFI
+588 MEKASLMSNSFI

-605 TSHYNQIRGA
+605 TAHYNQIRGA
-615 EMMAYFAGEGS
+615 EMMAYFAGEGT

-662 FKDGELNRIYYFD
+662 FKDGELHRIYYFD

-680 AYPVVQMNEEDRKLK
+680 AYPVVQMTEEDRKLK
-695 GFSWLPENRP
+695 GFSWTPERRP
-705 ADRYAVTSLDLRPS
+705 EDRHAVTSLDLRPS

-760 EIERQR
+760 EVERQR
-766 REHEE
+766 LEREE
-771 EIRQEQIKDSIAIA
+771 ELRQQQIKDSIAIA
-785 RLDSLETVK
+785 RLDSLETAK
-794 ADSLALQDSLKAAAD
+794 ADSLALQDSLKAVSD
-809 SLATADSLA
+809 SLAIADSLA
-818 KADSIAAMN
+818 KADSIAALN
-827 DPGKILTKEQI
+827 DPSRVLTKEQL
-838 REKKKAER
+838 REKKKAEK

-855 ARNARWAEKD
+855 ARDARWAEKD
-865 QADAD
+865 KADAD
-870 REKAKAERKAE
+870 RENAKAERKAE

-896 RARKDAAMLE
+896 RARKDAAVLE
-906 KYIEK
+906 RYIEK
-911 YQRREARRKGRDYT
+911 YQRRQARKKT
-925 EHE
+925 

>member
-1 MKPEYMLRFLTFMLM
+1 MRRFLTFALMMLM
-16 LLLPALYS
+16 PALTALAGLS
-24 MGVFAQEK
+24 AQEK
-32 EEPEDSLVRLL
+32 EEQEDSLVRLL
-43 SGKSAQLLEIDGMSY
+43 SGKSAQLLEINGMSY

-82 VDTRVIDAIGNVRII
+82 VDTRVIDAIGNVHII

-109 YYIDTDLAEFRG
+109 YYIDTNLAEFRG

-143 KDSVAVFFRGGSMR
+143 KDSVAVFFRGGSMK

-163 IESMNGTYDSKIKT
+163 IESMDGTYDSKIRT
-177 FDFETDV
+177 FDFRTDV

-197 LRYQSDRSL
+197 LRYQSDNSL
-206 ATFGTGTN
+206 ATFGSGTN
-214 AWKEKNM
+214 AWKDDNM

-230 RTREQ
+230 RGREQ
-235 FFFCRNVHLM
+235 FFFCKNVHLM
-245 SDTQEAWCD
+245 SSTQEAWCD

-291 SLATVTLTRD
+291 SISTVTLTRD

-306 VTEQDGQKDTVY
+306 VTETDGQRDTVY

-343 TRKANLDIDPVSA
+343 TRKANLEIDPVSA

-379 KAKMEAERRAAAK
+379 KAKMEAERRAAEK
-392 AAADSLAAS
+392 AAADSLAALKPADS
-401 QASGTTQSA
+401 LVVQDSLTGEGLLSPADSIPAGDTAALPDSLAVPDSLAAQDSLPGLQA
-410 VAPVSAGQTA
+410 
-420 QAGSAASMDAS
+420 
-431 RRPVMT
+431 
-437 LEENSSGADSLAVSD
+437 ADSLA
-452 SLEPA
+452 
-457 DILPAADS
+457 
-465 VSAGDTLLSRIQTDT
+465 
-480 LTVSSADTLAVSSAD
+480 LA
-495 TLAVSS
+495 
-501 ADTLAVP
+501 
-508 PTDSLAVNDTVPAQD
+508 DTVPALD

-538 YKNDMQVICDSLLY
+538 YKNDMQVVCDSLLY

-557 LARLFKNPMIW
+557 LARLFKEPVIW
-568 NEVTQQ
+568 NDITQQ
-574 YNADSIYAVIRNNA
+574 YNADSIYAVIRNNT
-588 MEKASLMSNAFI
+588 MEKASLMSNSFI

-605 TSHYNQIRGA
+605 TAHYNQIRGA
-615 EMMAYFAGEGS
+615 EMMAYFAGEGT

-662 FKDGELNRIYYFD
+662 FKDGELHRIYYFD

-680 AYPVVQMNEEDRKLK
+680 AYPVVQMTEEDRKLK
-695 GFSWLPENRP
+695 GFSWTPERRP
-705 ADRYAVTSLDLRPS
+705 EDRHAVTSLDLRPS

-760 EIERQR
+760 EVERQR
-766 REHEE
+766 LEREE
-771 EIRQEQIKDSIAIA
+771 ELRQQQIKDSIAIA
-785 RLDSLETVK
+785 RLDSLETAK
-794 ADSLALQDSLKAAAD
+794 ADSLALQDSLKAVSD
-809 SLATADSLA
+809 SLAIADSLA
-818 KADSIAAMN
+818 KADSIAALN
-827 DPGKILTKEQI
+827 DPSRVLTKEQL
-838 REKKKAER
+838 REKKKAEK

-855 ARNARWAEKD
+855 ARDARWAEKD
-865 QADAD
+865 KADAD
-870 REKAKAERKAE
+870 RENAKAERKAE

-896 RARKDAAMLE
+896 RARKDAAVLE
-906 KYIEK
+906 RYIEK
-911 YQRREARRKGRDYT
+911 YQRRQARKKT
-925 EHE
+925 

>member
-1 MKPEYMLRFLTFMLM
+1 MYMRRFLTFALMMLM
-16 LLLPALYS
+16 PALTALAGLS
-24 MGVFAQEK
+24 AQEK
-32 EEPEDSLVRLL
+32 EEQEDSLVRLL
-43 SGKSAQLLEIDGMSY
+43 SGKSAQLLEINGMSY

-82 VDTRVIDAIGNVRII
+82 VDTRVIDAIGNVHII

-109 YYIDTDLAEFRG
+109 YYIDTNLAEFRG

-143 KDSVAVFFRGGSMR
+143 KDSVAVFFRGGSMK

-163 IESMNGTYDSKIKT
+163 IESMDGTYDSKIRT
-177 FDFETDV
+177 FDFRTDV

-197 LRYQSDRSL
+197 LRYQSDNSL
-206 ATFGTGTN
+206 ATFGSGTN
-214 AWKEKNM
+214 AWKDDNM

-230 RTREQ
+230 RGREQ

-245 SDTQEAWCD
+245 SSTQEAWCD

-291 SLATVTLTRD
+291 SISTVTLTRD

-306 VTEQDGQKDTVY
+306 VTETDGQRDTVY

-343 TRKANLDIDPVSA
+343 TRKANLEIDPVSA

-379 KAKMEAERRAAAK
+379 KAKMEAERRAAEK
-392 AAADSLAAS
+392 AAADSLAALK
-401 QASGTTQSA
+401 
-410 VAPVSAGQTA
+410 P
-420 QAGSAASMDAS
+420 
-431 RRPVMT
+431 
-437 LEENSSGADSLAVSD
+437 ADSLAVQD
-452 SLEPA
+452 SLTGEGLLSPA
-457 DILPAADS
+457 DSIP
-465 VSAGDTLLSRIQTDT
+465 AGDTAAL
-480 LTVSSADTLAVSSAD
+480 
-495 TLAVSS
+495 
-501 ADTLAVP
+501 P
-508 PTDSLAVNDTVPAQD
+508 DSLAVPDSLAAQDSLPGLQAADSLALADTVPALD

-538 YKNDMQVICDSLLY
+538 YKNDMQVVCDSLLY

-557 LARLFKNPMIW
+557 LARLFKEPVIW
-568 NEVTQQ
+568 NDITQQ
-574 YNADSIYAVIRNNA
+574 YNADSIYAVIRNNT
-588 MEKASLMSNAFI
+588 MEKASLMSNSFI

-605 TSHYNQIRGA
+605 TAHYNQIRGA
-615 EMMAYFAGEGS
+615 EMMAYFAGEGT

-662 FKDGELNRIYYFD
+662 FKDGELHRIYYFD

-680 AYPVVQMNEEDRKLK
+680 AYPVVQMTEEDRKLK
-695 GFSWLPENRP
+695 GFSWTPERRP
-705 ADRYAVTSLDLRPS
+705 EDRHAVTSLDLRPS

-751 IRDSLNHVR
+751 IRDSLNHVK
-760 EIERQR
+760 EVERQR
-766 REHEE
+766 LEREE
-771 EIRQEQIKDSIAIA
+771 ELRQQQIKDSIAIA
-785 RLDSLETVK
+785 RLDSLETAK
-794 ADSLALQDSLKAAAD
+794 ADSLALQDSLKAVSD
-809 SLATADSLA
+809 SLAIADSLA
-818 KADSIAAMN
+818 KADSIAALN
-827 DPGKILTKEQI
+827 DPSRVLTKEQL
-838 REKKKAER
+838 REKKKAEK

-855 ARNARWAEKD
+855 ARDARWAEKD
-865 QADAD
+865 KADAD
-870 REKAKAERKAE
+870 RENAKAERKAE

-896 RARKDAAMLE
+896 RARKDAAVLE
-906 KYIEK
+906 RYIEK
-911 YQRREARRKGRDYT
+911 YQRRQARKKT
-925 EHE
+925 

>member
-1 MKPEYMLRFLTFMLM
+1 MRRFLTFALMMLM
-16 LLLPALYS
+16 PALTALAGLS
-24 MGVFAQEK
+24 AQEK
-32 EEPEDSLVRLL
+32 EEQEDSLVRLL
-43 SGKSAQLLEIDGMSY
+43 SGKSAQLLEINGMSY

-82 VDTRVIDAIGNVRII
+82 VDTRVIDAIGNVHII

-109 YYIDTDLAEFRG
+109 YYIDTNLAEFRG

-143 KDSVAVFFRGGSMR
+143 KDSVAVFFRGGSMK

-163 IESMNGTYDSKIKT
+163 IESMDGTYDSKIRT
-177 FDFETDV
+177 FDFRTDV

-197 LRYQSDRSL
+197 LRYQSDNSL
-206 ATFGTGTN
+206 ATFGSGTN
-214 AWKEKNM
+214 AWKDDNM

-230 RTREQ
+230 RGREQ

-245 SDTQEAWCD
+245 SSTQEAWCD

-291 SLATVTLTRD
+291 SISTVTLTRD

-306 VTEQDGQKDTVY
+306 VTETDGQRDTVY

-343 TRKANLDIDPVSA
+343 TRKANLEIDPVSA

-379 KAKMEAERRAAAK
+379 RAKMEAERRAAEK
-392 AAADSLAAS
+392 AAADSLAALK
-401 QASGTTQSA
+401 
-410 VAPVSAGQTA
+410 P
-420 QAGSAASMDAS
+420 
-431 RRPVMT
+431 
-437 LEENSSGADSLAVSD
+437 ADSLAVQD
-452 SLEPA
+452 SLTGEGLLSPA
-457 DILPAADS
+457 DSIP
-465 VSAGDTLLSRIQTDT
+465 AGDTAAL
-480 LTVSSADTLAVSSAD
+480 
-495 TLAVSS
+495 
-501 ADTLAVP
+501 P
-508 PTDSLAVNDTVPAQD
+508 DSLAVPDSLAAQDSLPGLQAADSLALADTVPALD

-538 YKNDMQVICDSLLY
+538 YKNDMQVVCDSLLY

-557 LARLFKNPMIW
+557 LARLFKEPVIW
-568 NEVTQQ
+568 NDITQQ
-574 YNADSIYAVIRNNA
+574 YNADSIYAVIRNNT
-588 MEKASLMSNAFI
+588 MEKASLMSNSFI

-605 TSHYNQIRGA
+605 TAHYNQIRGA
-615 EMMAYFAGEGS
+615 EMMAYFAGEGT

-662 FKDGELNRIYYFD
+662 FKDGELHRIYYFD

-680 AYPVVQMNEEDRKLK
+680 AYPVVQMTEEDRKLK
-695 GFSWLPENRP
+695 GFSWTPERRP
-705 ADRYAVTSLDLRPS
+705 EDRHAVTSLDLRPS

-760 EIERQR
+760 EVERQR
-766 REHEE
+766 LEREE
-771 EIRQEQIKDSIAIA
+771 ELRQQQIKDSIAIA
-785 RLDSLETVK
+785 RLDSLETAK
-794 ADSLALQDSLKAAAD
+794 ADSLALQDSLKAVSD
-809 SLATADSLA
+809 SLAIADSLA
-818 KADSIAAMN
+818 KADSIAALN
-827 DPGKILTKEQI
+827 DPSRVLTKEQL
-838 REKKKAER
+838 REKKKAEK

-855 ARNARWAEKD
+855 ARDARWAEKD
-865 QADAD
+865 KADAD
-870 REKAKAERKAE
+870 RENAKAERKAE

-896 RARKDAAMLE
+896 RARKDAAVLE
-906 KYIEK
+906 RYIEK
-911 YQRREARRKGRDYT
+911 YQRRQARKKT
-925 EHE
+925 